1 MLRSLAKLK
10 EEMGSY
16 YKHAYKPP
24 TKSFVSGRTG
34 SSSSAGEKEPEK
46 VVIKEI
52 EVINEE
58 DMKKLQIEDENIKN
72 VNLVHDNTEFNETV
86 DNKLSE
92 IYKDV
97 TEASSVINKNSS
109 IDLENNK
116 EFETVLK
123 EFYELK

>member
-1 MLRSLAKLK
+1 
-10 EEMGSY
+10 MGSY
-16 YKHAYKPP
+16 YKVAYKPKA
-24 TKSFVSGRTG
+24 KSFVSRTG

-46 VVIKEI
+46 VVVKEQ

-58 DMKKLQIEDENIKN
+58 DLKKLQIEDESIKN
-72 VNLVHDNTEFNETV
+72 TNLVHDNTEFNETV
-86 DNKLSE
+86 DKKLSE